1 MPRKGFLELDFVQI
15 TKPTSQH
22 NLSTDEEIE
31 RLLRKTRSETDDEK
45 LMTIRDWLNRKVVL
59 CKQVEWML
67 LALKRDKSRIELLVA
82 VFARVLDWHG
92 YGSLLSLI
100 NNYELAMV
108 TQRIGMVNL
117 FDEVMAVGFYELDL
131 SNPEHRWVAQDI
143 VHLASVEPGANLKE
157 SQKNGVDFYFPA
169 SWAQNIPTMGVHT
182 FYYCRTQEVIEKV
195 MRCGSYDSRDYPY
208 AVDGEIPELHRTQ
221 YGVWF
226 LQVCKKSIGACDYI
240 VAGP

>member
-1 MPRKGFLELDFVQI
+1 VPRKGFLELDFVQI